1 MKKALLKDSLKEIRN
16 TYKRFTSI
24 LLMAFLGVGFFAGMR
39 AASPDMISTIDN
51 YFDSQN
57 VYDIQILSTLGL
69 TNDDTQALEQVEGV
83 KKAYGEYSEDVLI
96 NYEDT
101 EIVTKVLSIDDI
113 NRVAL
118 IEGRMPQSKNECLVE
133 KAFCNRTGKKIGDS
147 LTIEETNDSII
158 KEKEVT
164 IVGTMNSPLY
174 VSRQRDTSKLGSGM
188 VSHNMY
194 LPKESFDSEVYTGI
208 YVELVNSKQMVA
220 NSQEYNDYVQEV
232 TTKIEEI
239 KAQRENA
246 RYDEVKATAQE
257 RLEEGETKLQ
267 EEKVSANNKLKE
279 AENEIIEGERKLN
292 TAEITL
298 NNKSKEA
305 EEKFKL
311 AEENI
316 KTAKVKIKEEEE
328 NFKVQE
334 QNAFAQIE
342 LLNKQKQ
349 EIEVNLQS
357 INTNIEELQKNL
369 NKINESLNNNNLTQ
383 EEIASLQAQKENIVN
398 TLTNV
403 KAQKIQ
409 LEAGLVSINNGLEE
423 IQNGIKEGKE
433 KLNYAK
439 TTLENNEK
447 ELNKTKQ
454 LTTKQLESARQ
465 EINTSKKQLQE
476 GRKTLETN
484 KAEYEE
490 KIKEA
495 EKELS
500 DAKQKIQEIEH
511 PTWYIL
517 GRDSNPGYSGFMQ
530 DTKSIE
536 NLGKVFPIVFFVIAT
551 LISLTS
557 MTRMV
562 EEQRVQIGTMKAL
575 GYNKAQI
582 ASKYLLYSG
591 LACLIGG
598 SIGMIIGFETLPR
611 IIWMMYSMMYVIP
624 NFVASFNV
632 YFAILGLG
640 LASVCIIG
648 ASLYTVLKIVGDTPA
663 QLMRPKAPKA
673 GKKILLERIPFI
685 WKHLSFSRKVT
696 VRNIFRYKKRV
707 IMTIVGIAGSTAL
720 ILTGFGV
727 KDAISDILIKQY
739 ENVYNYD
746 MQISLKSDLEETGI
760 ENFVKTLEEKEE
772 INKIAEANMTSGTLV
787 NGENEEDVQII
798 IAKDEKIN
806 ELIHLSDRKTKKE
819 LKLQEGKI
827 AITDKVAELLEVK
840 KGDSIILKDAE
851 GKENS
856 VIISDIVENY
866 IYHYVYMPKNLYEEL
881 YGEYNTNVLFA
892 QNNVEDEQEEELA
905 SKFLKEPNVNAVSLS
920 SNMENVM
927 DDMMRNLNYV
937 VIILIVSA
945 GMLAFVVLYN
955 LANINISERI
965 RELASLKVLGFY
977 DKEVYDYVTRE
988 TAILTA
994 IGIIFGLIGGYFLSI
1009 FIVKTCEINVLRF
1022 GQEIKLPSYIYSV
1035 AITVIF
1041 TVIVNIVTYFALK
1054 KIDMIESLKSIE

>member
-1 MKKALLKDSLKEIRN
+1 
-16 TYKRFTSI
+16 
-24 LLMAFLGVGFFAGMR
+24 MAFLGVGFFAGMR

-51 YFDSQN
+51 YFDKQN
-57 VYDIQILSTLGL
+57 VYDIQVLSTLGL
-69 TNDDTQALEQVEGV
+69 TNDDIEAIKQVEGV
-83 KKAYGEYSEDVLI
+83 QKAYGEYSEDVLI

-101 EIVTKVLSIDDI
+101 EIVTKVLTIDDI
-113 NRVAL
+113 NKPIL
-118 IEGRMPQSKNECLVE
+118 IEGRMPENKSECLVE
-133 KAFCNRTGKKIGDS
+133 KAFCSRTGKKIGDN
-147 LTIEETNDSII
+147 LIIEEANGSII
-158 KEKEVT
+158 KEKEVN

-188 VSHNMY
+188 VSYNMY
-194 LPKESFDSEVYTGI
+194 LPKESFDSEVYTVI
-208 YVELVNSKQMVA
+208 YIELANSKQMVTD
-220 NSQEYNDYVQEV
+220 SQEYNDYVQEV

-239 KAQRENA
+239 KAQRETA
-246 RYDEVKATAQE
+246 RYDEVKALAQKE
-257 RLEEGETKLQ
+257 LEEGEAKLE
-267 EEKVSANNKLKE
+267 EEKVTADNKLKE

-292 TAEITL
+292 SAEITL

-305 EEKFKL
+305 EQKFKL

-316 KTAKVKIKEEEE
+316 KTAKAKIEEEEE
-328 NFKVQE
+328 NFKTQE
-334 QNAFAQIE
+334 QNANAQIE
-342 LLNKQKQ
+342 ILNKQKQ
-349 EIEVNLQS
+349 GLQINLQS
-357 INTNIEELQKNL
+357 INTNIEELQTKL
-369 NKINESLNNNNLTQ
+369 DKINESLNNNNLTQ
-383 EEIASLQAQKENIVN
+383 EEIANLQAQKENIEN
-398 TLTNV
+398 TLINI
-403 KAQKIQ
+403 KAQKSGV
-409 LEAGLVSINNGLEE
+409 EAGISNINNGLEQ

-433 KLNYAK
+433 KLNNAK

-447 ELNKTKQ
+447 ELNRTKE
-454 LTTKQLESARQ
+454 LTNKQLESAKQ
-465 EINTSKKQLQE
+465 EIDTSKKQLQE
-476 GRKTLETN
+476 GRKTFEIN

-490 KIKEA
+490 KIKDA
-495 EKELS
+495 EKELA

-517 GRDSNPGYSGFMQ
+517 DRNSNSGYSGFMQ

-536 NLGKVFPIVFFVIAT
+536 NLGRVFPIVFFVIAT

-624 NFVASFNV
+624 NFIASFNV

-648 ASLYTVLKIVGDTPA
+648 ASIYTVLKIVGDTPA

-673 GKKILLERIPFI
+673 GKRILLERIPFI

-707 IMTIVGIAGSTAL
+707 FMTIVGIAGSTAL
-720 ILTGFGV
+720 ILTGFGI

-746 MQISLKSDLEETGI
+746 MQITLKSGLEETDVEDFI
-760 ENFVKTLEEKEE
+760 NALEEKEE

-787 NGENEEDVQII
+787 NGENEEAVQII
-798 IAKDEKIN
+798 IPKDEKIN

-819 LKLQEGKI
+819 AQLEEGKI

-840 KGDSIILKDAE
+840 KGDSIILKDAD

-866 IYHYVYMPKNLYEEL
+866 IYHYVYMPKSLYEQL
-881 YGEYNTNVLFA
+881 YGEYDTNVLFT
-892 QNNVEDEQEEELA
+892 QNNVESEQEELA
-905 SKFLKEPNVNAVSLS
+905 SKLLKESNVNTVSLS
-920 SNMENVM
+920 SNIENVM

-937 VIILIVSA
+937 VVILIVSA
-945 GMLAFVVLYN
+945 GMLTFVVLYN
-955 LANINISERI
+955 LSNINISERI

-1022 GQEIKLPSYIYSV
+1022 GQEISVLSYIYSV

>member
-16 TYKRFTSI
+16 TYKRFISI

-51 YFDSQN
+51 YFDRQN

-69 TNDDTQALEQVEGV
+69 TNEDIEELEQVEGV
-83 KKAYGEYSEDVLI
+83 KKAYGEYNEDVII

-101 EIVTKVLSIDDI
+101 EIVTRVLSIDDI

-133 KAFCNRTGKKIGDS
+133 KAFCARTGKQIGDS
-147 LTIEETNDSII
+147 LIIEEASDSII

-164 IVGTMNSPLY
+164 IAGTMNSPLY

-188 VSHNMY
+188 VSYNMY
-194 LPKESFDSEVYTGI
+194 LPKESFESEVYTGI
-208 YVELVNSKQMVA
+208 YIELTNSKQMVT

-239 KAQRENA
+239 KAQRETA
-246 RYDEVKATAQE
+246 RYDEVKELAQKK
-257 RLEEGETKLQ
+257 LEEGESKLQ

-279 AENEIIEGERKLN
+279 VEDEITEGERKLN

-305 EEKFKL
+305 AEKFKL

-316 KTAKVKIKEEEE
+316 KTAKAKIKEEEE
-328 NFKVQE
+328 ILKKEE
-334 QNAFAQIE
+334 QNANAQIE

-349 EIEVNLQS
+349 ELEDNLQS
-357 INTNIEELQKNL
+357 INANIEELQKNL
-369 NKINESLNNNNLTQ
+369 NKINENLNNSNLTQ
-383 EEIASLQAQKENIVN
+383 EEIASLQAQKENIEN
-398 TLTNV
+398 TLTNI
-403 KAQKIQ
+403 KAQKAQ
-409 LEAGLVSINNGLEE
+409 LEAGPLGINNVLEQ

-433 KLNYAK
+433 KLNNAK

-495 EKELS
+495 EKELT

-530 DTKSIE
+530 DTKSIK

-640 LASVCIIG
+640 LASLCIIG

-746 MQISLKSDLEETGI
+746 MQISLKSDLEEI
-760 ENFVKTLEEKEE
+760 EVENFIKTLEEKEE

-806 ELIHLSDRKTKKE
+806 ELIHLADRKTKKE
-819 LKLQEGKI
+819 VRLEEGKI

-892 QNNVEDEQEEELA
+892 QNNVKDEQEEELA
-905 SKFLKEPNVNAVSLS
+905 SKLLKEPNVNAVSLS

-994 IGIIFGLIGGYFLSI
+994 IGIIFGLIGGYFLSV

>member
-1 MKKALLKDSLKEIRN
+1 
-16 TYKRFTSI
+16 
-24 LLMAFLGVGFFAGMR
+24 MAFLGVGFFAGMR

-51 YFDSQN
+51 YFDKQN
-57 VYDIQILSTLGL
+57 VYDIQVLSTLGL
-69 TNDDTQALEQVEGV
+69 TNDDIEAIKQVEGV
-83 KKAYGEYSEDVLI
+83 QKAYGEYSEDVLI

-101 EIVTKVLSIDDI
+101 EIVTKVLTIDDI
-113 NRVAL
+113 NKPIL
-118 IEGRMPQSKNECLVE
+118 IEGRMPENKSECLVE
-133 KAFCNRTGKKIGDS
+133 KAFCSRTGKKIGDN
-147 LTIEETNDSII
+147 LIIEEANDSII
-158 KEKEVT
+158 KEKEVN

-188 VSHNMY
+188 VSYNMY
-194 LPKESFDSEVYTGI
+194 LPKESFDSEVYTVI
-208 YVELVNSKQMVA
+208 YIELANSKQMVTD
-220 NSQEYNDYVQEV
+220 SQEYNDYVQEV

-239 KAQRENA
+239 KAQRETA
-246 RYDEVKATAQE
+246 RYDEVKALAQKE
-257 RLEEGETKLQ
+257 LEEGEAKLE
-267 EEKVSANNKLKE
+267 EEKVTADNKLKE

-292 TAEITL
+292 SAEITL

-305 EEKFKL
+305 EQKFKL

-316 KTAKVKIKEEEE
+316 KTAKAKIEEEE
-328 NFKVQE
+328 KNFKTQE
-334 QNAFAQIE
+334 QNANAQIE
-342 LLNKQKQ
+342 ILNKQKQ
-349 EIEVNLQS
+349 GLQINLQS
-357 INTNIEELQKNL
+357 INTNIEELQTKL
-369 NKINESLNNNNLTQ
+369 DKINESLNNNNLTQ
-383 EEIASLQAQKENIVN
+383 EEIASIQAQKENIEN
-398 TLTNV
+398 TLINI
-403 KAQKIQ
+403 KAQKSGV
-409 LEAGLVSINNGLEE
+409 EAGILNINNGLEQ

-433 KLNYAK
+433 KLNNAK
-439 TTLENNEK
+439 TTLENNEEELNRTK
-447 ELNKTKQ
+447 ELTN
-454 LTTKQLESARQ
+454 KQLESAKQ
-465 EINTSKKQLQE
+465 EIDTSKKQLQE
-476 GRKTLETN
+476 GRKTFEIN

-490 KIKEA
+490 KIKDA
-495 EKELS
+495 EKELA
-500 DAKQKIQEIEH
+500 DAKRKIQEIEH

-517 GRDSNPGYSGFMQ
+517 DRNSNSGYSGFMQ

-536 NLGKVFPIVFFVIAT
+536 NLGRVFPIVFFVIAT

-582 ASKYLLYSG
+582 ASKYLVYSG

-624 NFVASFNV
+624 NFIASFNV

-648 ASLYTVLKIVGDTPA
+648 ASIYTVLKIVGDTPA

-673 GKKILLERIPFI
+673 GKRILLERIPFI

-707 IMTIVGIAGSTAL
+707 FMTIVGIAGSTAL
-720 ILTGFGV
+720 ILTGFGI

-746 MQISLKSDLEETGI
+746 MQISLKSDLEETDV
-760 ENFVKTLEEKEE
+760 ENFIKTLEVKEE

-787 NGENEEDVQII
+787 NGENVEAVQII

-806 ELIHLSDRKTKKE
+806 ELIHLSDRKTKE
-819 LKLQEGKI
+819 EVQLEEGKI

-840 KGDSIILKDAE
+840 KGDTIVLKDAD

-866 IYHYVYMPKNLYEEL
+866 IYHYVYMPKSLYEQL
-881 YGEYNTNVLFA
+881 YGEYDTNVLFT
-892 QNNVEDEQEEELA
+892 QNNVENEQEELA
-905 SKFLKEPNVNAVSLS
+905 SKLLKESNVNTVSLS
-920 SNMENVM
+920 SNIENVM

-937 VIILIVSA
+937 VVILIVSA
-945 GMLAFVVLYN
+945 GMLTFVVLYN
-955 LANINISERI
+955 LSNINISERI

-1022 GQEIKLPSYIYSV
+1022 GQEISVLSYIYSV